1 MSAILRIRRISQR
14 QIKKPNLNLMRL
26 NPSHFLSPNSP
37 EDEDC
42 EWRIVVAMAMEF
54 ISDSGDHI
62 MISLPF
68 ALSVSIRAPCKYIWF
83 VRNLMAK
90 SCLPR
95 PFSIFFATVS
105 FVLCYFVNF
114 NLLKKFRPESFDIF
128 HA

>member
-14 QIKKPNLNLMRL
+14 QIKKPNLNLLRL
-26 NPSHFLSPNSP
+26 SPSHFLSPNSP

-95 PFSIFFATVS
+95 PFFDFFRYGFFC
-105 FVLCYFVNF
+105 FVLFC
-114 NLLKKFRPESFDIF
+114 KF
-128 HA
+128 